1 MLLSRCK
8 MIIILFFLVA
18 SSSGYAQT
26 VRVSYGGPS
35 GYNVPLWVTQEAGL
49 FKKHGLTAELIL
61 ISGDAA
67 SIQALLANELHFA
80 NAAGT
85 TPIQATLQ
93 GADTLIIASSYN
105 LMSYSFV
112 VHPDIHSA
120 VDLKGKRMAV
130 ARLGGIT
137 EFAARLT
144 FEKLGLGQKD
154 MTLVQSGPDAQRIA
168 ALHSGAVAATV
179 LAPPGLYV
187 ATSLGLKVMADLGDL
202 GVKYPSAVMVA
213 RRSYT
218 AQNRATVK
226 KFLMAFIEGLHVYA
240 QKRDFTLGVM
250 QRYAKLKDREA
261 MAKSHDYFLMNTT
274 LVPLTD
280 AVAIR
285 NALADKAAGKKLED
299 FFDNS
304 VVQELIDEGFVE
316 KVLKGR

>member
-1 MLLSRCK
+1 MSLSRCK
-8 MIIILFFLVA
+8 MIIVLLILVA
-18 SSSGYAQT
+18 ASSGYAQT
-26 VRVSYGGPS
+26 VRVSYGGTS
-35 GYNVPLWVTQEAGL
+35 GYNVPVWVSQEAGL
-49 FKKHGLTAELIL
+49 FKKYGLTAELIL

-67 SIQALLANELHFA
+67 SIQALLANELQFA

-93 GADTLIIASSYN
+93 GADAVIIASSYN
-105 LMSYSFV
+105 LMPYSFV

-130 ARLGGIT
+130 SRLGGIT

-144 FEKLGLGQKD
+144 LEKLGLGQKD
-154 MTLVQSGPDAQRIA
+154 MTLIQAGPDAQRIA

-179 LAPPGLYV
+179 LAPPGLFV
-187 ATSLGLKVMADLGDL
+187 ATSLGFKVMADLGDL

-213 RRSYT
+213 RRSYV

-240 QKRDFTLGVM
+240 QNRDFTLGVM

-285 NALADKAAGKKLED
+285 NALADKAAGRKLED

-304 VVQELIDEGFVE
+304 IVQELIDEGFVE
-316 KVLKGR
+316 KVSKGR